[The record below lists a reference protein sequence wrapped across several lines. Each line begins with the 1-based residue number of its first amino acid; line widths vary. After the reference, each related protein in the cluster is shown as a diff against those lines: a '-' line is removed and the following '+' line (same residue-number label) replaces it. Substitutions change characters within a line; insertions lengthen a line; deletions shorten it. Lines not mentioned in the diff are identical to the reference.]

1 MAGEDAAP
9 EPTAKTSRGLGRFS
23 ASARAAGPVELGIL
37 ALGIL
42 AAGLMV
48 LAEFSTLFTVDVGS
62 GPSCEDLASTA
73 LADTCSTTGR
83 EQHSYALVL
92 LALLAAGM
100 AVGATLAR
108 SPAAA
113 AALLVVGLVVLGI
126 TLIGDLPDIGREGAI
141 GERFT
146 QAEAQTGAGFF
157 YELAAGVLATLA
169 GGLAMARR
177 RRLSAEGGT

>member
-1 MAGEDAAP
+1 VAGEDAAP

-23 ASARAAGPVELGIL
+23 APLRAAGPLELGIL
-37 ALGIL
+37 ALGIV
-42 AAGLMV
+42 AAV
-48 LAEFSTLFTVDVGS
+48 LLVLTEFSTLFAVDVGS
-62 GPSCEDLASTA
+62 GPSCEDLASPA
-73 LADTCSTTGR
+73 LADTCTTTGG

-126 TLIGDLPDIGREGAI
+126 TLIGDLPDTSREGAI

-146 QAEAQTGAGFF
+146 QAEALAGAGFF
-157 YELAAGVLATLA
+157 YELAAGLLTTLA

-177 RRLSAEGGT
+177 RG